1 MNGREYVVF
10 SGRANPSLTR
20 EICNYLATDEGAI
33 DISTFS
39 DGEIYV
45 QICENVRGRDVFVV
59 QPTCPP
65 VNENL
70 MELLIIVDALKRS
83 SASRITAVVPYY
95 GYARQDRK
103 DKPRVPI
110 TAKLVADL
118 FMAAG
123 VDRVLAMD
131 LHAGQLQGFFNIPV
145 DNLFA
150 APVLLEYIR
159 KQGYEDLM
167 IISPDAGGFERA
179 RSFANRLGAMLG
191 IINKRRDSKNV
202 SHVLN
207 IIGEVKGKNLI
218 LLDDMIDTG
227 GTIVNAAHALLE
239 KGARSVRAYCTHP
252 VFSGKAVERLRE
264 APLEE
269 IVVTDTIPL
278 SAEARNCKKFTVLTV
293 AYLLGEAI
301 RRIHSND
308 SVSSLFI

>member
-179 RSFANRLGAMLG
+179 RSFANRLGVMLG

-278 SAEARNCKKFTVLTV
+278 SAEARSCRKFTVLTV